1 MCCVLKFI
9 FRFYNFNVTSCY
21 IFQFSA
27 VSTHCIFYLLEH
39 TNRHYFK
46 ATNDQLSREKDEKEA
61 IFRGRLA
68 KRFQI
73 SAIQP
78 HAQQAPH
85 SRNGLSIRFQHLGE
99 SPRTGNGGSVSPHSW
114 RSNGASG
121 TICLRLG
128 SSRNGGVGLSRGSHS
143 RTCGGFQPL
152 RGWKEWILTD
162 TLISALAT
170 TPCLTYQHESCPGD
184 IFTDGTF
191 TFYLNLQKL

>member
-61 IFRGRLA
+61 IFGGRLA

-85 SRNGLSIRFQHLGE
+85 SRNGLSIRSSIWEKVLEQGTEVPSLLTAGGQMG
-99 SPRTGNGGSVSPHSW
+99 PRGPSACGWDPHGTEGWGCRGGVTAG
-114 RSNGASG
+114 RVGAS
-121 TICLRLG
+121 
-128 SSRNGGVGLSRGSHS
+128 SPFGGGRS
-143 RTCGGFQPL
+143 GF
-152 RGWKEWILTD
+152 
-162 TLISALAT
+162 
-170 TPCLTYQHESCPGD
+170 
-184 IFTDGTF
+184 
-191 TFYLNLQKL
+191 